1 MSREYEYIT
10 DWNTKETDSYV
21 VKSKVVEEKE
31 EEQNRNCI
39 SYDVYSYIPEHILSM
54 AIDKTVDDYG
64 EWLNATCYGCWEED
78 RKKPYHQMVE
88 HVQTENKAIPPCN
101 YLSISSLARQQLVG
115 EYQILAV
122 YRGDFTSGDI
132 VENYQMYLQAA
143 KSEDYMLKAEL
154 DVFSNGTT
162 ACNMYPAL
170 FYGEEVLG
178 VAIDKESWRKEF
190 YDVQDY
196 LNWLI
201 GWLNTE
207 VLK

>member
-1 MSREYEYIT
+1 
-10 DWNTKETDSYV
+10 
-21 VKSKVVEEKE
+21 
-31 EEQNRNCI
+31 
-39 SYDVYSYIPEHILSM
+39 
-54 AIDKTVDDYG
+54 
-64 EWLNATCYGCWEED
+64 
-78 RKKPYHQMVE
+78 
-88 HVQTENKAIPPCN
+88 
-101 YLSISSLARQQLVG
+101 
-115 EYQILAV
+115 
-122 YRGDFTSGDI
+122 
-132 VENYQMYLQAA
+132 
-143 KSEDYMLKAEL
+143 MLKAEL